1 MINSLIFGS
10 GGEYN
15 FYIFSAKFEHEPGYY
30 ERQNSLKASGL
41 ASAVAKKLLNNN
53 VLRLTSLGYTHVFVH
68 EMSHAIAIKVFSGIS
83 PKITV
88 YTSSCSGNCEY
99 PAHYFPPWKDSI
111 ISAAGPLGDIAFSI
125 GKLLL
130 MQVFKTV
137 LPYPLILLV
146 AGGAIAW
153 VLGELLYAYIS
164 VNTNLGDFGE
174 IAQIGPLPLA
184 IATTLL
190 LTESFYALFLAKSLL

>member
-15 FYIFSAKFEHEPGYY
+15 FYIFSAKFEHKPGYCDY
-30 ERQNSLKASGL
+30 QNSLKASGF
-41 ASAVAKKLLNNN
+41 ASTVAKKLLNNN

-68 EMSHAIAIKVFSGIS
+68 EMSHAIAIKFFSGIS

-88 YTSSCSGNCEY
+88 YTSSCSGKCEY
-99 PAHYFPPWKDSI
+99 PRDFPPWKASI
-111 ISAAGPLGDIAFSI
+111 INAAGPLGDIAFSI

-164 VNTNLGDFGE
+164 VNTNYGDFGE
-174 IAQIGPLPLA
+174 IAKTGPLPLT